1 MGRAVVQVV
10 MVATRRVVAGET
22 MSASTS
28 SMPRVTSE
36 VDLAVCGTS
45 KTESVEE
52 RISAAIWKPL
62 TLVTL
67 YTIFLRM
74 WYNKFMAEG
83 QGNSSIFSDVWL
95 ACPIGFSLGY
105 LALIWSLKK
114 YMKDRAPLK
123 IKNHM
128 LTYNMYQTFLNAWCV
143 VAFIKEVYT
152 QPGMTV
158 WGNKYE
164 HSTRSFNMG
173 FLIWVHY
180 NNKYI
185 ELLDTVFMALR
196 KKNEQISFL
205 HAYHHVLLIW
215 AWFAVM
221 RLEPGGDCYFG
232 ALCNSFVHVLMYSY
246 YGMALLKVTIPWK
259 RQLTN
264 IQMVQFVVCLSH
276 AIYAIVK
283 GNVRPDLAM
292 IQVWVMTNMLVLFGH
307 FYRNKYL
314 KKAAAAKKTDAVTAD
329 AADEPSKSETERVLL
344 KMKPVPEEKLPAGHI
359 EQEPSKHMLAYREM
373 QEKLHREGYY
383 NRTLFNEF
391 TTAFPVFFLYALGFY
406 IAKTY
411 PVVASLVIGLA
422 TQQGGWLAHDYVHG
436 RGRYCE
442 IMGRFVGGWICGFS
456 RSWWSDKHNTH
467 HCFTNCVDI
476 DGDINNHPVLFNYPP
491 TQEGDQWNR
500 AYQYL
505 YWPLVYPLLYA
516 SWRINS
522 IKFLWGRGDYKE
534 LVFELLPGY
543 FLLAMLPLPVAV
555 GSVLAGGSM
564 VAFVVTL
571 SHESEELHFGE
582 PEEFIKAQF
591 SGTRDIVCPNAFMN
605 WFFGGMQYQLE
616 HHLFPTLPRVHYP
629 WLAGEVESFAQKL
642 QLDYKASP
650 LWEFLTIHQQ
660 TLHKNA
666 VAPAKQC

>member
-1 MGRAVVQVV
+1 MGRAVVQGV

-83 QGNSSIFSDVWL
+83 QGNSSIFSDSWL
-95 ACPIGFSLGY
+95 ACPFGFSLGY
-105 LALIWSLKK
+105 LALIWGLKK

-158 WGNKYE
+158 WGNTYE

-180 NNKYI
+180 NNKYV

-196 KKNEQISFL
+196 KKNRQISFL
-205 HAYHHVLLIW
+205 HVYHHVLLIW
-215 AWFAVM
+215 SWYAVCRIM
-221 RLEPGGDCYFG
+221 PGGDAYFG
-232 ALCNSFVHVLMYSY
+232 ALCNSFVHVLMYAY
-246 YGMALLKVTIPWK
+246 YGAALMKVQMPWK

-276 AIYAIVK
+276 ACYAIVK

-329 AADEPSKSETERVLL
+329 A
-344 KMKPVPEEKLPAGHI
+344 
-359 EQEPSKHMLAYREM
+359 
-373 QEKLHREGYY
+373 
-383 NRTLFNEF
+383 
-391 TTAFPVFFLYALGFY
+391 
-406 IAKTY
+406 
-411 PVVASLVIGLA
+411 
-422 TQQGGWLAHDYVHG
+422 
-436 RGRYCE
+436 
-442 IMGRFVGGWICGFS
+442 
-456 RSWWSDKHNTH
+456 
-467 HCFTNCVDI
+467 
-476 DGDINNHPVLFNYPP
+476 
-491 TQEGDQWNR
+491 
-500 AYQYL
+500 
-505 YWPLVYPLLYA
+505 
-516 SWRINS
+516 
-522 IKFLWGRGDYKE
+522 
-534 LVFELLPGY
+534 
-543 FLLAMLPLPVAV
+543 
-555 GSVLAGGSM
+555 
-564 VAFVVTL
+564 
-571 SHESEELHFGE
+571 
-582 PEEFIKAQF
+582 
-591 SGTRDIVCPNAFMN
+591 
-605 WFFGGMQYQLE
+605 
-616 HHLFPTLPRVHYP
+616 
-629 WLAGEVESFAQKL
+629 
-642 QLDYKASP
+642 
-650 LWEFLTIHQQ
+650 
-660 TLHKNA
+660 
-666 VAPAKQC
+666 